1 MKYEF
6 EVGYDFITNFQ
17 APGLN
22 NKEISTFLTKAQE
35 EILFDL
41 YRNSDHYTEEFKKSL
56 SKLKT
61 VQTITGVSITA
72 GTDYPSSYV
81 VNLAS
86 DVFVVHNESVD
97 LLTAS
102 NHFYVSKTVTDVAVK
117 PIDDDYYHANKQN
130 PFKCPNLERV
140 WRLDDGVLQGK
151 RHIYIVEP
159 LTSIT
164 KVVVHYYK
172 KPVPIIIADSSYTSN
187 DGSIDG
193 MNWSSY
199 TASPSN
205 CELDPIVHRQI
216 IDKAVQLA
224 FIAVKDQLGLQMS
237 TAK

>member
-117 PIDDDYYHANKQN
+117 PIDDDYYHANKQY
-130 PFKCPNLERV
+130 PF
-140 WRLDDGVLQGK
+140 
-151 RHIYIVEP
+151 
-159 LTSIT
+159 
-164 KVVVHYYK
+164 
-172 KPVPIIIADSSYTSN
+172 
-187 DGSIDG
+187 
-193 MNWSSY
+193 
-199 TASPSN
+199 
-205 CELDPIVHRQI
+205 
-216 IDKAVQLA
+216 
-224 FIAVKDQLGLQMS
+224 
-237 TAK
+237 